1 MQALL
6 FAGVLFLFVMEKGR
20 SGRKEQKV
28 RRSEGEKVSVEEGK
42 TVRPSDLLNFSPSAC
57 DLPFSV
63 SREVL

>member
-1 MQALL
+1 M
-6 FAGVLFLFVMEKGR
+6 FVMEKGR